1 MQQSPIHEYLTYRVD
16 FVPSDEPLGAWLARV
31 VGLLRAA
38 DSSED
43 AGWTEIESFL
53 VAFSSALGAGAV
65 GRSEADE
72 LLELAEL
79 ADLTDI
85 CGQGNRA
92 PRHARDLIGRFY
104 RKSIESGSFFRDV
117 RMTPTLFD
125 EVVALTALHLPRGR
139 RGPHALPPA

>member
-1 MQQSPIHEYLTYRVD
+1 MADLPGDALEGLRAAGEHDPKLRELAGLLRVQEAALGLCS
-16 FVPSDEPLGAWLARV
+16 VPSDEPLGAWLARV

-43 AGWTEIESFL
+43 AGCAEIESFL

-92 PRHARDLIGRFY
+92 PRHARDLIGRIY
-104 RKSIESGSFFRDV
+104 RKSV
-117 RMTPTLFD
+117 
-125 EVVALTALHLPRGR
+125 
-139 RGPHALPPA
+139 